1 MAQGIDSIICEAC
14 YLSEQC
20 NRQICPLYKAVKK
33 QNKEMLD
40 ILMTDYD
47 KDKDLR

>member
-1 MAQGIDSIICEAC
+1 MR
-14 YLSEQC
+14 YSELLVK
-20 NRQICPLYKAVKK
+20 LYDVVLKLKK